1 MDWFRVEVERVIEE
15 SPIDRSLVLTLPEGR
30 APTFRFRPGQYI
42 QLRQPEGEGGL
53 KGVYSLS
60 SGPSDLD
67 VEVTVRA
74 LGEAGVGFARL
85 GAGAALEITMPR
97 GNHPLD
103 GNTEEEP
110 PDEGMRRRVLI
121 AQGAGVAPL
130 RSYVRQLREVGHDGD
145 VTLIQSDDDE
155 AHLLFRAEFERHAD
169 ECRWFQYVPTTAPVD
184 AAFLEDRLKPPH
196 RTVVFAVGATAFV
209 DPVLET
215 VHALGVPMDNIQ
227 RERWG

>member
-15 SPIDRSLVLTLPEGR
+15 TPVDRSLVLALPEER
-30 APTFRFRPGQYI
+30 AQAFRFRPGQYV
-42 QLRQPEGEGGL
+42 QLRQPQAEGDL

-60 SGPSDLD
+60 SGPGDQD
-67 VEVTVRA
+67 IEVTIRA
-74 LGEAGVGFARL
+74 LGEAGVGFAALRP
-85 GAGAALEITMPR
+85 GAALELTMPR

-130 RSYVRQLREVGHDGD
+130 RSYLRQLREVGHDGD

-155 AHLLFRAEFERHAD
+155 ANLLFRGEFERHAD
-169 ECRWFQYVPTTAPVD
+169 ECRWFEYVPTIGPVD
-184 AAFLEDRLKPPH
+184 RAVLEERLKPPH

-209 DPVLET
+209 DPVLEV
-215 VHALGVPMDNIQ
+215 VHALGVPTSNIQ